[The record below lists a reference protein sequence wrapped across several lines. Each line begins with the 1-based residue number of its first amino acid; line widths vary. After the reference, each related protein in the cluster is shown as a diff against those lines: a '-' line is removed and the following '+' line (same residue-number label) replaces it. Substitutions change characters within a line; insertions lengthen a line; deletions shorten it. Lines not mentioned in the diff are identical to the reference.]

1 MAQVEKST
9 SNNGKK
15 YLTTEPL
22 KEIVATPENPIDTT
36 KGNVSIDGGNINV
49 TKGNVD
55 IDGGNINVTKGNVDI
70 DGGTINITMKA
81 PAEVFPAINIYDNNN
96 VLRAKITEGHI
107 IKYDEYGNVRCDL
120 NDGDKAW
127 GETSPGIWE
136 IVDDRG
142 GMLVLRS
149 ELLNKTI
156 KMDVT
161 GITLFD
167 FGTDTLYTSITT
179 NQTFKDGSGATKTME
194 ITNGI
199 ITGIS

>member
-49 TKGNVD
+49 TKGNV
-55 IDGGNINVTKGNVDI
+55 GI

-81 PAEVFPAINIYDNNN
+81 PSETEYFPAINIYDNNN
-96 VLRAKITEGHI
+96 VLRTRITESGI
-107 IKYDEYGNVRCDL
+107 YKYNEYGNNKCAL
-120 NDGDKAW
+120 TDGIEVW

-136 IVDDRG
+136 IVQDRG
-142 GMLVLRS
+142 GMLSLRS
-149 ELLNKTI
+149 ELLNKAI

-161 GITLFD
+161 GTTLFD
-167 FGTDTLYTSITT
+167 FGADTSYTSITT

>member
-49 TKGNVD
+49 TKGNV
-55 IDGGNINVTKGNVDI
+55 GI

-81 PAEVFPAINIYDNNN
+81 PSETEYFPAINIYDNNN
-96 VLRAKITEGHI
+96 VLRTRITESGI
-107 IKYDEYGNVRCDL
+107 YKYNEYGNNKCAL
-120 NDGDKAW
+120 TDGDEVW

-136 IVDDRG
+136 IVQDRG
-142 GMLVLRS
+142 GMLSLRS
-149 ELLNKTI
+149 ELLNKAI

-167 FGTDTLYTSITT
+167 FGADTSYTSITT